1 MANGFENIGTD
12 FFNAYTSLLSS
23 FPLAG
28 QKFISFL
35 FIVILVVI
43 YAIFIWKFYQS
54 ISTKNLL
61 ELNLNQYNKSERPL
75 FAKIL
80 AVTFYV
86 LEYIIIFPALIFIW
100 FSVFTLFLI
109 LLTENLPTETLLLI
123 SATVI
128 AAIRLTSYYKKKL
141 SEDLAKLVPFTLL
154 AISLVNPDFFSI
166 ERIFNQFRELSM
178 IFNDLLIYLVFIIII
193 EAILRSI
200 DLLFSYFKIK
210 EDVDEEGDTKED
222 KETIL

>member
-1 MANGFENIGTD
+1 MAEEFKNIGVD
-12 FFNAYTSLLSS
+12 LFDAYTSLLSS

-28 QKFISFL
+28 QQFISFL

-61 ELNLNQYNKSERPL
+61 ELNLNQYNKLKHPL

-80 AVTFYV
+80 AVIFYV
-86 LEYIIIFPALIFIW
+86 IEYIIIFPILIFIW
-100 FSVFTLFLI
+100 FSIFTLFLI
-109 LLTENLPTETLLLI
+109 VLTENLEIGALLLI

-141 SEDLAKLVPFTLL
+141 SEDLAKLIPFTLL
-154 AISLVNPDFFSI
+154 AISLVNPGFFSI
-166 ERIFNQFRELSM
+166 ERIFNQFRELSL
-178 IFNDLLIYLVFIIII
+178 IFNEILIYLVFIIIL
-193 EAILRSI
+193 EVILRFI
-200 DLLFSYFKIK
+200 DFIFSAFRIK
-210 EDVDEEGDTKED
+210 EEDEENNENV
-222 KETIL
+222 

>member
-1 MANGFENIGTD
+1 MAEEFENIGAN
-12 FFNAYTSLLSS
+12 FFEAYTSLLSA

-61 ELNLNQYNKSERPL
+61 ELNLSQYNKSEHPL

-86 LEYIIIFPALIFIW
+86 LEYIIIFPVLIFIW

-109 LLTENLPTETLLLI
+109 LLTENLPIETLLLI

-141 SEDLAKLVPFTLL
+141 SEDLAKLIPFTLL
-154 AISLVNPDFFSI
+154 AISLVNPEFFSI
-166 ERIFNQFRELSM
+166 ERIFNQFRELSL
-178 IFNDLLIYLVFIIII
+178 IFNNILIYLVFIIIL

-200 DLLFSYFKIK
+200 DLIFSYFRI
-210 EDVDEEGDTKED
+210 EEEDEEKKE
-222 KETIL
+222 EV